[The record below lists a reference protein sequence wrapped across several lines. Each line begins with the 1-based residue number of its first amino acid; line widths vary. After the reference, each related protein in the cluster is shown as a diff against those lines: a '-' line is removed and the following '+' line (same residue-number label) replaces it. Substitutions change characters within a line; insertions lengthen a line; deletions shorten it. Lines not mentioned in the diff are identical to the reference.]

1 MTILVT
7 SSTGTIGSQV
17 VKALVG
23 HGAQV
28 KAMMRDTRK
37 ADRVPGAEPVVGDL
51 RDPQSVRAA
60 LAGVD
65 TLFLLSP
72 VVAEEMTMALLTL
85 RLAADAGIKGI
96 VYFSMVNADELT
108 DVPHAAAKFAAERMI
123 QTLDLP
129 ATVLRANYFMQN
141 DAMIKDALLDQ
152 GLYAMPIGQ
161 RGAAMV
167 DARDI
172 GEVAA
177 LELLKRERS
186 TQRLPRDLIDISGP
200 EILTAE
206 RLTAIWSEVLGKPVT
221 YAGDDL
227 DAFEKKQREFMP
239 PAMAL
244 DITLMFDGWQKMG
257 VRPAEGAVDRLNTL
271 LGRPLRTYHAFAE
284 ETAQQWRS

>member
-85 RLAADAGIKGI
+85 RLAAEAGIKGI
-96 VYFSMVNADELT
+96 VYFSMVNADALT

-227 DAFEKKQREFMP
+227 DAFEKKQRELMP

-257 VRPAEGAVDRLNTL
+257 VLPVEGAVDRLTTL
-271 LGRPLRTYHAFAE
+271 LGRPLRTYCAFAE
-284 ETAQQWRS
+284 ETARQWRS